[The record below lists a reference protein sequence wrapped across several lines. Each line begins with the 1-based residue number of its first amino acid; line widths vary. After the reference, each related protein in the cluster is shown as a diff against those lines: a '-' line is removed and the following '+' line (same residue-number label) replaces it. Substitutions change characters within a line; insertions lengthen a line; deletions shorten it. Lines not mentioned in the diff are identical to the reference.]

1 MDNQN
6 NRNNQNRNNQN
17 DNKNKNNKQGLSFVI
32 LTAVIT
38 TFLVLTLYQFQKNG
52 TAEEITYDQF
62 LKMIEQHKVEEVVI
76 SSDRISITAKKEEG
90 ERAGR
95 YDLYGRDE
103 YCAYLSADRADHW
116 NVLLVI

>member
-90 ERAGR
+90 ERPAGSI
-95 YDLYGRDE
+95 LPE
-103 YCAYLSADRADHW
+103 
-116 NVLLVI
+116 